1 MAQLTCIVVTPEIT
15 AVETKADFV
24 VLPLYD
30 GEIGLAP
37 GHAPLIGRLG
47 FGEMRV
53 QVGGKVARYYVD
65 GGFVEVSGDV
75 VSVLT
80 NRALPAHE
88 VVVATAQQQRA
99 AARNLPIATPEQE
112 EIRDR
117 VLAQAEG
124 QLRVAR
130 RASTADRP

>member
-1 MAQLTCIVVTPEIT
+1 MPQLTCIVVTPEAT
-15 AVETKADFV
+15 TVETKADFV

-37 GHAPLIGRLG
+37 GRAPLIGRLG
-47 FGEMRV
+47 FGEMRIT
-53 QVGGKVARYYVD
+53 VGGKVLQYYVD
-65 GGFVEVSGDV
+65 GGFAEVSGDV

-80 NRALPAHE
+80 NRALPANE
-88 VVVATAQQQRA
+88 VSAKAAQQQRNDA
-99 AARNLPIATPEQE
+99 IALPIPTPEQE

-117 VLAQAEG
+117 LLDQATG

-130 RASTADRP
+130 RAASQNA